1 MKCIVVMGVCGSG
14 KSTIAEAIASKLKA
28 KFIDGDDLHT
38 RANIIKMSSG
48 IPLNDDDRAPWLERV
63 RDVIFSLEN
72 RSVDGVIVCSA
83 LKKKYRDIIREGNNN
98 VIFLYLSGSKE
109 LILQRMQQRV
119 GHFMKTSMVDSQ
131 FNALEVPDVT
141 EKDVITVDINCSINE
156 LVTKSYDAI
165 VNYKK

>member
-1 MKCIVVMGVCGSG
+1 M
-14 KSTIAEAIASKLKA
+14 
-28 KFIDGDDLHT
+28 
-38 RANIIKMSSG
+38 
-48 IPLNDDDRAPWLERV
+48 
-63 RDVIFSLEN
+63 
-72 RSVDGVIVCSA
+72 IVCSA